1 MNPNPKLLFALLLAT
16 ATLAAHHRTADY
28 YDVTKPITLKGVV
41 QKFIWANP
49 HSFILLDV
57 GNDRGVTETWAAEG
71 DGPNNL
77 DAGWDLRAS
86 GWQRTTLQPGY
97 AISMTALPA
106 RTAVKLAGTIVI
118 DEARMAPEVV
128 AGMKKVAEA
137 ERAGRLVHGTDVTL
151 PDGRKLLFGE
161 AGR

>member
-1 MNPNPKLLFALLLAT
+1 MQPNPKLFFALLFVT

-49 HSFILLDV
+49 HSFILIEV
-57 GNDRGVTETWAAEG
+57 KNDKGVIETWAAEG
-71 DGPNNL
+71 DGPNNV
-77 DAGWDLRAS
+77 DVGWDLRAS
-86 GWQRTTLQPGY
+86 GWQRSTVLPGD

-106 RTAVKLAGTIVI
+106 RPGVKLAGTIVI
-118 DEARMAPEVV
+118 DEARMIPEIL

-151 PDGRKLLFGE
+151 PNGRKLLFGE